1 MVERI
6 QDLNLPNA
14 VIGRLIKDAL
24 PDGINASK
32 EFRTAVGR
40 AASVFVIYLSSAAT
54 EEAKKAN
61 MKTIGANHVFAA
73 LEAVEFESFVEPLKE
88 ALEVYRKTA
97 KEKKDKVP
105 AKKKDAADGG
115 SKSPAKKLNGSHEIS
130 DGNDG
135 GEDEEANT

>member
-24 PDGINASK
+24 PDGISASK

-61 MKTIGANHVFAA
+61 MKTIGPNHVFAA
-73 LEAVEFESFVEPLKE
+73 LEGVEFESFVEPLKQ

-97 KEKKDKVP
+97 KEKKDKIP
-105 AKKKDAADGG
+105 AKKKDTAGDE
-115 SKSPAKKLNGSHEIS
+115 SKSPTKKNGTNEDA
-130 DGNDG
+130 DGVVEA
-135 GEDEEANT
+135 GEAANAE

>member
-61 MKTIGANHVFAA
+61 MKTIGPNHVFAA
-73 LEAVEFESFVEPLKE
+73 LESVEFESFVEPLKE
-88 ALEVYRKTA
+88 ALEVYRKSV
-97 KEKKDKVP
+97 KDKKDKLP
-105 AKKKDAADGG
+105 AKKKETADG
-115 SKSPAKKLNGSHEIS
+115 SKSPAKKNGTH
-130 DGNDG
+130 
-135 GEDEEANT
+135 DEADVVDEADTEA

>member
-24 PDGINASK
+24 PEGISVSK

-54 EEAKKAN
+54 EEAKKRGL
-61 MKTIGANHVFAA
+61 KTISPQHVFAA
-73 LEAVEFESFVEPLKE
+73 LEDVEFESFIGPLKD
-88 ALEVYRKTA
+88 ALEVYRKSV
-97 KEKKDKVP
+97 KDKKDKQP
-105 AKKKDAADGG
+105 NKKKDSTEGA
-115 SKSPAKKLNGSHEIS
+115 KSPSKKNGPS
-130 DGNDG
+130 DSNTAG
-135 GEDEEANT
+135 DESTDQANP

>member
-24 PDGINASK
+24 PDGISASK

-61 MKTIGANHVFAA
+61 VKTIAPNHVFTA
-73 LEAVEFESFVEPLKE
+73 LEDVEFESFIEPLKE
-88 ALEVYRKTA
+88 ALEVYRKTV
-97 KEKKDKVP
+97 KEKKDKIP
-105 AKKKDAADGG
+105 AKKKDAAEGG
-115 SKSPAKKLNGSHEIS
+115 GKSPAKKNGTHEEA
-130 DGNDG
+130 DG
-135 GEDEEANT
+135 GDEADADATA